1 MFVFRVDSNSMI
13 GVGHMYRCVAIAKAL
28 KIMGKEVMFVCR
40 EDSDVSMLQQ
50 SFLPYRFVPSVRLG
64 SEEAINTLKDIM
76 CELRANVCI
85 VDSCDIDN
93 TGLKSLKEKCKVV
106 LIEDKLYEVMD
117 VDCIIN
123 PNIYTSKLNY
133 ENKYPNNVDLLL
145 GMDYSPC
152 IIDAISGNKKKQI
165 GDIKNLLVF
174 VGENDRYEL
183 APGIVDSLLD
193 ILNDDVRVRVVTS
206 KYSATK
212 DRLFKMSNY
221 SSQIVVEQD
230 VVNFSKLLNS
240 CDAAVFSADAVCYDL
255 LRYNVPSCI
264 FVSDDSQQTLMDSFV
279 ENNLAIYGGNYIKNK
294 NKFYGELVIGV
305 IKLMTIKDRQEIILN
320 IEKLNLG
327 NGAENIAKAILKYE

>member
-1 MFVFRVDSNSMI
+1 M
-13 GVGHMYRCVAIAKAL
+13 
-28 KIMGKEVMFVCR
+28 
-40 EDSDVSMLQQ
+40 
-50 SFLPYRFVPSVRLG
+50 
-64 SEEAINTLKDIM
+64 
-76 CELRANVCI
+76 
-85 VDSCDIDN
+85 
-93 TGLKSLKEKCKVV
+93 
-106 LIEDKLYEVMD
+106 
-117 VDCIIN
+117 
-123 PNIYTSKLNY
+123 
-133 ENKYPNNVDLLL
+133 DLLL